1 MKAAPAL
8 RARAMVSCL
17 IQPPVSDARAL
28 RLDSGFPGEAEGIGR
43 DPMTC
48 AAKDSLSEELWR
60 TLKHSKKS

>member
-1 MKAAPAL
+1 
-8 RARAMVSCL
+8 MVSCL